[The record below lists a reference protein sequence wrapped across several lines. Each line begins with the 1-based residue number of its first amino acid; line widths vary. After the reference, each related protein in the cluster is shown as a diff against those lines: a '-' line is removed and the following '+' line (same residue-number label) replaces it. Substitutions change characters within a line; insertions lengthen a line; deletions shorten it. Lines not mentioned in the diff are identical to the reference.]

1 MGGTIFTSHL
11 DSRIVSTPEL
21 GFIGTSHFTCDCQR
35 PNHAKTLGH
44 VLNFD
49 VIGTLI

>member
-1 MGGTIFTSHL
+1 MGGTIFSWHL
-11 DSRIVSTPEL
+11 DSRMLNTPEL
-21 GFIGTSHFTCDCQR
+21 GFIGTSHFTCRCQH
-35 PNHAKTLGH
+35 PNLAKTLGH